1 MAEKRRARK
10 AQEVAEK
17 PVEDLDKEI
26 PVEEKEAPKKAS
38 PALKTGIVLP
48 SLLNMRPGAGKEFP
62 PMKRLKAGQ
71 TVEILETVGKWY
83 KVKVDGNE
91 GFVMCEFI
99 EER

>member
-26 PVEEKEAPKKAS
+26 PVEEKEAPEKAS
-38 PALKTGIVLP
+38 PSPKTGIVLP
-48 SLLNMRPGAGKEFP
+48 SLLNMRTGAGKEFP
-62 PMKRLKAGQ
+62 PMKRLTAGQ

-83 KVKVDGNE
+83 KVKVDE
-91 GFVMCEFI
+91 GEGYVMSEFVKV
-99 EER
+99 